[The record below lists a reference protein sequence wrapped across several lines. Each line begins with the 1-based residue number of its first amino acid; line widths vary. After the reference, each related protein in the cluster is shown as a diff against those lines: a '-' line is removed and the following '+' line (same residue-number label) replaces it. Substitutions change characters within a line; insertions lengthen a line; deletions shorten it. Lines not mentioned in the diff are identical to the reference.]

1 MHCECINHIKGADC
15 IMSVE
20 IIEDILMEVKNDN
33 IETGRRIIL
42 EEYPFQPAIINKR
55 QYSEK
60 QKMEQFKRDGFI
72 DRYTGEKLVN
82 PGVLK
87 MISFFY
93 PKEFPYHAHW
103 KMTDTHVAYMELIP
117 TIDHIVPISKGG
129 SDSIENWVTTSM
141 NKNAKKSNWTLDEIG
156 WKLYPAGNIDDWDG
170 LTKLFI
176 SLVEKYPHV
185 LTDNYIA
192 KWYRVSL

>member
-1 MHCECINHIKGADC
+1 MP
-15 IMSVE
+15 VE
-20 IIEDILMEVKNDN
+20 IIEDILEEIKKDN

-42 EEYPFQPAIINKR
+42 EEYPFQPTLIHTR

-60 QKMEQFKRDGFI
+60 QKMGQFKRDGFI
-72 DRYTGEKLVN
+72 DRYTGEKLLN

-87 MISFFY
+87 VISFFY

-103 KMTDTHVAYMELIP
+103 KMTDTHMAYMELIP
-117 TIDHIVPISKGG
+117 TIDHIVPISRGG
-129 SDSIENWVTTSM
+129 EDNKENWATTSM
-141 NKNAKKSNWTLDEIG
+141 KKNAIKSNWSLDELG
-156 WKLYPAGNIDDWDG
+156 WELYPAGNIDDWDG

-176 SLVEKYPHV
+176 SLVNKHPQI
-185 LTDNYIA
+185 LKDNYIA